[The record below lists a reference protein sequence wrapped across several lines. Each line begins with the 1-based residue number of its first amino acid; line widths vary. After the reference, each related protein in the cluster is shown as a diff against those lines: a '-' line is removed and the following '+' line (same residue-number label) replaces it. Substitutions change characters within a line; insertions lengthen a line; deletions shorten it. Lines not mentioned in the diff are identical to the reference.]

1 MPGISMKQLGDEYE
15 RRAAHFLSLQG
26 VEVFICNYRCRCGEI
41 DLIARQNDYLVFIE
55 VRARRNPRF
64 ATAAASVDYR
74 KQQRLLRTAQFFL
87 QRHTKLANLP
97 CRFDVITFEPR
108 QSTANDSPQ
117 WIRGA
122 FTN

>member
-1 MPGISMKQLGDEYE
+1 MKQVGDEYE
-15 RRAAHFLSLQG
+15 QRAAQFLSRRGL
-26 VEVFICNYRCRCGEI
+26 EVLVRNYRCRCGEI
-41 DLIARQNDYLVFIE
+41 DLIARQDEYLVFVE

-87 QRHTKLANLP
+87 QRHTKLAKLP
-97 CRFDVITFEPR
+97 CRFDVITFQPR
-108 QSTANDSPQ
+108 QSTTSENPQ

>member
-1 MPGISMKQLGDEYE
+1 MKSLGDEYE
-15 RRAAHFLSLQG
+15 QRAEFFLERQG
-26 VEVFICNYRCRCGEI
+26 LKIIARNFSCRCGEI
-41 DLIARQNDYLVFIE
+41 DLIAGHGQAIVFIE
-55 VRARRNPRF
+55 VRARGNPRY

-74 KQQRLLRTAQFFL
+74 KQQRLLRTAQMFL
-87 QRHTKLANLP
+87 QRHKKFANQP

-108 QSTANDSPQ
+108 QSNQNVTPQ

>member
-1 MPGISMKQLGDEYE
+1 MKQLGDEYE
-15 RRAAHFLSLQG
+15 RRAACFLQQQG
-26 VEVFICNYRCRCGEI
+26 LELIARNYRCRCGEI
-41 DLIARQNDYLVFIE
+41 DLIARHRKTLVFIE
-55 VRARRNPRF
+55 VRARGNPRY

-74 KQQRLLRTAQFFL
+74 KQQRLLRTAKIFL
-87 QRHTKLANLP
+87 QRHVEFAKLP

-108 QSTANDSPQ
+108 QSTENVNPQ